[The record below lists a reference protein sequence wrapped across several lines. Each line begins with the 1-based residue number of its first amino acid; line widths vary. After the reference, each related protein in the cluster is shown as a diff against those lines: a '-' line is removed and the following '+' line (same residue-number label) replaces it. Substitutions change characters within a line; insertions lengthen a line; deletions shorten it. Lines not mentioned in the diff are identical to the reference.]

1 MIYACK
7 IFLVLSLAPENTFLV
22 IPREIIRR
30 AIPLCF
36 GLVTPFGSFAFWSFP
51 FTAAFYRTRQLP
63 KYRIRIWVHIAGV
76 HYKLSRH
83 LLCVWQRRWVDM
95 DRRRKRFLLQSEN
108 ILRSGPPDDGI
119 FLGDFKMNLCYVTS
133 YDRSCPH
140 YYQENLFSVMGTP
153 NSIESEQF
161 LLQVKKKGTN
171 HVQ

>member
-1 MIYACK
+1 
-7 IFLVLSLAPENTFLV
+7 
-22 IPREIIRR
+22 
-30 AIPLCF
+30 
-36 GLVTPFGSFAFWSFP
+36 
-51 FTAAFYRTRQLP
+51 
-63 KYRIRIWVHIAGV
+63 
-76 HYKLSRH
+76 
-83 LLCVWQRRWVDM
+83 M
-95 DRRRKRFLLQSEN
+95 DRRQKRFLLQSEN

-161 LLQVKKKGTN
+161 LLQVIKKGTN